1 MIVFDAS
8 AARLDDKWVFTPT
21 VIDIWKAI
29 GSFILIFKKLFKILI
44 IVINRWYQ

>member
-29 GSFILIFKKLFKILI
+29 ELVYFDFYKII
-44 IVINRWYQ
+44 